1 MAEMD
6 NKLLLGI
13 FVFMSGVVGMI
24 FRYISKLKE
33 KVQFKDVC
41 KATHEGLNETLEA
54 KFTGMRELME
64 QRFDSLEDLV
74 KKNGN
79 G

>member
-13 FVFMSGVVGMI
+13 VVFISGVATMI

-41 KATHEGLNETLEA
+41 KATHQGLNQTLEA
-54 KFTGMRELME
+54 KFEGLTKLME
-64 QRFDSLEDLV
+64 QRFEDLGDLI